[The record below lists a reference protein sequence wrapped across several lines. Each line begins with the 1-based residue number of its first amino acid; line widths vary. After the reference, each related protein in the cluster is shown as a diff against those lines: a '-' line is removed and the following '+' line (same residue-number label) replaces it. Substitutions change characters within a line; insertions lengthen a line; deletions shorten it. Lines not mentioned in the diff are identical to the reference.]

1 MTQDRISI
9 IDAAQAIG
17 YGKTAVFKLVS
28 RLGIETFKERNA
40 NHNGQAIAYI
50 SLDDFQQIQRHVA
63 TRQVFLSEESQS
75 DTEQFGIEY
84 GVFYLIQLEPEHD
97 PGRFKVGFAVLI
109 GERLR
114 SHRCAAPFA
123 QVVQTWPCRRLWE
136 RTAIDCVTVD
146 CVQLHTEV
154 FRTNDLPSVV
164 ARCDAFFA
172 MMPSLVGKAQSFG
185 DTDAEQS
192 VGHEA
197 ADDAYSN
204 G

>member
-1 MTQDRISI
+1 MTQDRISV
-9 IDAAQAIG
+9 IDAAQTIG
-17 YGKTAVFKLVS
+17 YGKTAVFKILS

-50 SLDDFQQIQRHVA
+50 SLDDFRLIQRHVA
-63 TRQVFLSEESQS
+63 TRQQILSAESQS
-75 DTEQFGIEY
+75 DDEQLGIEY

-97 PGRFKVGFAVLI
+97 PGRFKVGFAALI
-109 GERLR
+109 DERLR

-123 QVVQTWPCRRLWE
+123 EVVKTWPCRRLWE
-136 RTAIDCVTVD
+136 RTAIDCVTLD

-154 FRTNDLPSVV
+154 FRTTDLSRVV
-164 ARCDAFFA
+164 ARGDAFFA
-172 MMPSLVGKAQSFG
+172 MMPSLVGNAESFG
-185 DTDAEQS
+185 DTVAEQS